1 MNKKKAKFFVSLEKI
16 FHKKSF
22 FENQS
27 IKFKFN
33 NTNTLERN
41 AKNLLVNYTHTH
53 TDNYTVKEE
62 ELYNNNKLFES
73 EGLRERKSAN
83 NEEEEE

>member
-1 MNKKKAKFFVSLEKI
+1 MSPLEKN
-16 FHKKSF
+16 FSSVVV
-22 FENQS
+22 ENQS

-53 TDNYTVKEE
+53 TQTIT
-62 ELYNNNKLFES
+62 
-73 EGLRERKSAN
+73 R
-83 NEEEEE
+83 

>member
-1 MNKKKAKFFVSLEKI
+1 MSLEKNFQASLLKI
-16 FHKKSF
+16 
-22 FENQS
+22 NQLNS
-27 IKFKFN
+27 SLTTTTHSKETQF
-33 NTNTLERN
+33 TE
-41 AKNLLVNYTHTH
+41 NYTHTH

-83 NEEEEE
+83 NEEEEEE

>member
-1 MNKKKAKFFVSLEKI
+1 MSPLEKN
-16 FHKKSF
+16 FSSVVV
-22 FENQS
+22 ENQS

-62 ELYNNNKLFES
+62 ELYKNNKLFES

-83 NEEEEE
+83 NEEEEEEE

>member
-1 MNKKKAKFFVSLEKI
+1 MSPLEKN
-16 FHKKSF
+16 FSSVVV
-22 FENQS
+22 ENQS

-41 AKNLLVNYTHTH
+41 AKNLLVNTR

>member
-1 MNKKKAKFFVSLEKI
+1 MSLEKNFQASLLKI
-16 FHKKSF
+16 
-22 FENQS
+22 NQLNS
-27 IKFKFN
+27 SL
-33 NTNTLERN
+33 TTTTHNTLERN

-53 TDNYTVKEE
+53 DYTVKEE

-83 NEEEEE
+83 NEEEEEEE

>member
-1 MNKKKAKFFVSLEKI
+1 MNNK
-16 FHKKSF
+16 
-22 FENQS
+22 NQS

-33 NTNTLERN
+33 NNNNKQHTKETQFTCKLH
-41 AKNLLVNYTHTH
+41 THTH
-53 TDNYTVKEE
+53 TITRLKE
-62 ELYNNNKLFES
+62 ELYNNKLFES

>member
-1 MNKKKAKFFVSLEKI
+1 MSLEKI

-33 NTNTLERN
+33 NNN
-41 AKNLLVNYTHTH
+41 NKQHAKETCKLHTHTH
-53 TDNYTVKEE
+53 TRNYALKE
-62 ELYNNNKLFES
+62 ELYNNKLFES